1 MSHCCLERKPDIMG
15 KYIPVPAEVREVY
28 FMKIAFILAGDARSG
43 GVKAPI
49 KAASLLLQRGHDVRL
64 LVNHKQESIKE
75 SIRDFYLRV
84 RYPHGSSWL
93 HLFKGKIERFIDL
106 TQCKFA
112 ENEIVV
118 AHGWWAKRE
127 LRRLK
132 EKGIIKVH
140 YIRGVGFRDPIKMK
154 EVWSEDVPKIAVASY
169 LEDVVKKV
177 CGQKV
182 LAVIPNGIDTTE
194 YFPSVP
200 ENQRNG
206 VGTIF
211 GMGYHKDPQ
220 TVLGV
225 LEELHR
231 TRPEIPLRIFGA
243 CRRPKEIPRRIYH
256 RLPPVEKARELYSRS
271 LVWFLGSFSEGFPSP
286 VLEAMACGC
295 AVVATDCGGPRDI
308 IVDGENG
315 FLVEVGNVKQ
325 IVDRIKLL
333 LDDPELRQQFVQR
346 SRETVSRFSWD
357 NSVNKLE
364 QVLYSLAER
373 RRV

>member
-1 MSHCCLERKPDIMG
+1 MEIT
-15 KYIPVPAEVREVY
+15 
-28 FMKIAFILAGDARSG
+28 FILAGDSRSG

-49 KAASLLLQRGHDVRL
+49 QAASLLLERGHDVRL
-64 LVNHKQESIKE
+64 LVNQKQESIKA
-75 SIRDFYLRV
+75 SIRDFYLRI

-93 HLFKGKIERFIDL
+93 HLFKGKIEKFVDL
-106 TQCKFA
+106 TQCKFE

-127 LRRLK
+127 FRRLK
-132 EKGIIKVH
+132 KTGIIKVH
-140 YIRGVGFRDPIKMK
+140 YIHGVASRDLVKDA
-154 EVWSEDVPKIAVASY
+154 WSENVHKIAVASY
-169 LEDVVKKV
+169 LEDAVKEI

-182 LAVIPNGIDTTE
+182 LAVVPNGIDATE

-211 GMGYHKDPQ
+211 GIGYHKDPQ

-225 LEELHR
+225 LEELRR
-231 TRPEIPLRIFGA
+231 TRPEVPLRVFGA

-256 RLPPVEKARELYSRS
+256 RLPSVEKTREIYSRS
-271 LVWFLGSFSEGFPSP
+271 LVWFLGSCSEGFSSP
-286 VLEAMACGC
+286 ILEAMACGC

-308 IVDGENG
+308 IADRENG
-315 FLVEVGNVKQ
+315 FLVEVGNVRQ

-333 LDDPELRQQFVQR
+333 LDDPGLRQQFVQK
-346 SRETVSRFSWD
+346 SRETVTKFSWD
-357 NSVNKLE
+357 NSVDKLE
-364 QVLYSLAER
+364 RVLSSLAE
-373 RRV
+373 V